1 VLEVVL
7 TAYSGKITVSGEGE
21 QSAVLTTALGG
32 TGNTLGVATAPMWT
46 AQTPNVSAVTNFS
59 VNLDQGTFQL
69 ISATD
74 DVHLVSASGKTTT
87 DVLEQEIIIQN
98 WSGNNHLL
106 SWNGDW
112 NVTPADVG
120 AAGTYT
126 LSNSTV
132 TLAKLLNW
140 GPNETNTL
148 LEIVGRTI
156 LGGGAAAPPDI
167 FDDLIAAW
175 LLEDDNAVNQTDSV
189 GSYTM
194 TKLVGTL
201 TPLAEGIENY
211 AVSASGLLL
220 TNPVAALKPFS
231 ATRTYTGWVYP
242 PAISSERNWIGV
254 DEYGGSERG
263 WRMGYNA
270 SAQQLVTYSYDGSA
284 TSSSTKTANTFTA
297 SQWHFWAIIIKDS
310 SYIKYT
316 MANASAGSLPT
327 VETVTLTGALN
338 ASTAPFSLFST
349 INTSAA
355 AVNPMNGRLDE
366 VYVFDVEL
374 TQPQLEELY
383 ALGAGKFYTAP

>member
-1 VLEVVL
+1 VSS
-7 TAYSGKITVSGEGE
+7 SGRNTDS
-21 QSAVLTTALGG
+21 TTAK
-32 TGNTLGVATAPMWT
+32 W
-46 AQTPNVSAVTNFS
+46 
-59 VNLDQGTFQL
+59 
-69 ISATD
+69 
-74 DVHLVSASGKTTT
+74 
-87 DVLEQEIIIQN
+87 QEIAIQN
-98 WSGNNHLL
+98 WSGDNHLL

-126 LSNSTV
+126 LSNSTI

-175 LLEDDNAVNQTDSV
+175 LIEDDNAINQTDSV

-194 TKLVGTL
+194 TKAGGTI

-211 AVSASGLLL
+211 AITGSANGFM
-220 TNPVAALKPFS
+220 TNPATALKPWS
-231 ATRTYTGWVYP
+231 ATRTYTCWVRP
-242 PAISSERNWIGV
+242 SWVSSASEFLNI

-263 WRMGYNA
+263 VRMGFNS
-270 SAQQLVTYSYDGSA
+270 SAQQNVRYSYNGSA
-284 TSSSTKTANTFTA
+284 ETVDTTTANTFTVN
-297 SQWHFWAIIIKDS
+297 QWHFVAMIIKDS

-316 MANASAGSLPT
+316 MANASAGTLPT
-327 VETVTLTGALN
+327 VTTETLTGALN
-338 ASTAPFSLFST
+338 NSTAPLALFAA
-349 INTSAA
+349 INTSGAA
-355 AVNPMNGRLDE
+355 INPMAGRMDE

-374 TQPQLEELY
+374 TQSQLEELY
-383 ALGAGKFYTAP
+383 ASGAGKFYTAP